1 MKQNS
6 SKTLIDVCHL
16 KKQFQECKGRVVLRG
31 DVVKDD
37 SSSCAIFTEQGSSA
51 SHMLAAN
58 VLNVMSR
65 LPRCAGKASDAASA
79 YTQVKMEDAPQ
90 LMRIPES
97 ECPAIW
103 IGRTRS
109 AARNSKPTGYH
120 LKRNVYGHPLACLL
134 WERQVEK
141 RS

>member
-1 MKQNS
+1 M
-6 SKTLIDVCHL
+6 KTLIDVCHL

-79 YTQVKMEDAPQ
+79 YTQAKMEDAPQ
-90 LMRIPES
+90 SMRIPES

-103 IGRTRS
+103 IRRTRS